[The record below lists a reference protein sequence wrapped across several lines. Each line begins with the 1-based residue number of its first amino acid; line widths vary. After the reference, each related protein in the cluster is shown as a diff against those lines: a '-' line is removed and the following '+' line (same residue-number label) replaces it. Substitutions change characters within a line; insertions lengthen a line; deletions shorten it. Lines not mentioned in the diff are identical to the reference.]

1 MITRLSHATLYV
13 LDYDQALDFYV
24 GKLGFEVRN
33 DVKMDNGF
41 RWVTV
46 YAKDNPELEIILY
59 EPHPLGQI
67 DQETA
72 DQLRSLLE
80 KGVLGNG
87 VFATDDCRKTY
98 QELKAKG
105 VEFIQPPKETFYGI
119 EAVFKDGCGNWFS
132 LTERKLM
139 PPMKEM
145 I

>member
-1 MITRLSHATLYV
+1 MITRLSHSTLFV

-105 VEFIQPPKETFYGI
+105 VEFIQPPKETFYGV

-132 LTERKLM
+132 LTERKAST
-139 PPMKEM
+139 PA
-145 I
+145 